1 VHPTAQYG
9 EHELEVQPKSNQR
22 FLATHDKEFHSFLKF
37 SGRSSRLLNPQSF
50 LLLLW
55 IIINHIK
62 FIRHTA
68 DMVMHSGRRILIELK
83 RIFNNLRN
91 SFITMLQQ
99 MLCTMERQVVDIAA
113 SYCSDWCGSVHQ
125 RTSDDMSGAQK
136 FSVCG
141 SLLVAPT
148 RATQWLVSTR
158 RLLPRSSVLSSSLR
172 ILSAARAF
180 MAVVVCKSVL

>member
-1 VHPTAQYG
+1 
-9 EHELEVQPKSNQR
+9 
-22 FLATHDKEFHSFLKF
+22 
-37 SGRSSRLLNPQSF
+37 
-50 LLLLW
+50 
-55 IIINHIK
+55 
-62 FIRHTA
+62 
-68 DMVMHSGRRILIELK
+68 
-83 RIFNNLRN
+83 
-91 SFITMLQQ
+91 
-99 MLCTMERQVVDIAA
+99 VVDIAA

-148 RATQWLVSTR
+148 CATQWLVSTR